1 MQHKASVPVA
11 VFAAALVASV
21 LLAGC
26 NGTGQQQQQR
36 PAPTVSVIT
45 VSTDSVTLTKEL
57 AGRTVPCRTAD
68 IRPQVNGIILKR
80 LFDEGADVVEGQPL
94 YQIDAASYQAGLDNA
109 LAALDRAEA
118 NLTAMTLRKDRAEDL
133 LPARAVS
140 QQDYD
145 DAVSSLQSAAAD
157 VASWRAQVRSARI
170 DLERTTLRA
179 PISGRIGRSLVTEG
193 AVVTAYQGA
202 ALAVIHQI
210 DPIYVDMPQSAAE
223 MLRLKRQLSDGRLH
237 ADGTGE
243 DNVRIV
249 LSDGGAYPLP
259 GTIVSRD
266 LAVDPATGSV
276 VLRAEVPNPDA
287 DLLPDMFVRGVVTEG
302 IDHNAVLAPQ
312 QAVVR
317 NARGEPYC
325 WIIDDADLAQVRML
339 TVDRSFG
346 DRALVTAGLAPGDRL
361 VVEGLQYLR
370 QPGTP
375 VQVQPF
381 VIDDAAAE
389 SSVGSHQAR

>member
-1 MQHKASVPVA
+1 MQHKASVLVA
-11 VFAAALVASV
+11 VFAAALVGSA
-21 LLAGC
+21 LLTGC
-26 NGTGQQQQQR
+26 NDTGQQQQQR

-57 AGRTVPCRTAD
+57 AGRTVPCRTAE

-80 LFDEGADVVEGQPL
+80 LFTEGADVVEGQPL
-94 YQIDAASYQAGLDNA
+94 YQIDADTYQARLDNA
-109 LAALDRAEA
+109 EAALDGAEA
-118 NLTAMTLRKDRAEDL
+118 NLTAMTQRKDRAEEL

-145 DAVSSLQSAAAD
+145 DAVSGLQSAAAE

-202 ALAVIHQI
+202 PLAVIHQI

-223 MLRLKRQLSDGRLH
+223 MLRLKRQLADGRLH
-237 ADGTGE
+237 TDGSGE
-243 DNVRIV
+243 GNVRIV
-249 LSDGGAYPLP
+249 LSDGAAYPLP

-287 DLLPDMFVRGVVTEG
+287 DLLPDMFVRGVITEG
-302 IDHNAVLAPQ
+302 VDRSAVLVPQ
-312 QAVVR
+312 QGVLR
-317 NARGEPYC
+317 NARGEPFC
-325 WIIDDADLAQVRML
+325 WIVDDADLAQVRML
-339 TVDRSFG
+339 SVDRSV
-346 DRALVTAGLAPGDRL
+346 DNRALVTSGLAPGDRL
-361 VVEGLQYLR
+361 VVGGLQYLR
-370 QPGTP
+370 QPGAP
-375 VQVQPF
+375 VRAQPW
-381 VIDDAAAE
+381 DANAAAE
-389 SSVGSHQAR
+389 SSATNHPAH